1 MNTLF
6 KAIVLSVLLL
16 QTGLAMTD
24 DTPAPQATEEHPV
37 TLDELVK
44 QLSQDSQIKV
54 LAAKTEIVNERTVHI
69 VKIMTAGAYI
79 ESIKVDAATGKFLEK
94 LKQK

>member
-24 DTPAPQATEEHPV
+24 DTPAPQAIEEHPI

-44 QLSQDSQIKV
+44 QLLQDSQIKV
-54 LAAKTEIVNERTVHI
+54 LAAKTEMIGERAVHI

-79 ESIKVDAATGKFLEK
+79 EYVKVDAATGKFLEK
-94 LKQK
+94 PKQK

>member
-24 DTPAPQATEEHPV
+24 DTPTPQAIEARPI

-44 QLSQDSQIKV
+44 QLSQDSQVKV
-54 LAAKTEIVNERTVHI
+54 LAAKTEMLGERAVHI
-69 VKIMTAGAYI
+69 VKIITAGAYI

>member
-6 KAIVLSVLLL
+6 KALVLSVLLL

-24 DTPAPQATEEHPV
+24 DTPVSQTIEEHPV

-44 QLSQDSQIKV
+44 QLLQDSQIKV
-54 LAAKTEIVNERTVHI
+54 LAAKTEIISERAVHI
-69 VKIMTAGAYI
+69 VKIMTAGTYI
-79 ESIKVDAATGKFLEK
+79 EYVKVDAATGKFLEK
-94 LKQK
+94 SKQK